1 MNELILKEITLNIT
15 LRFEKSRDCK
25 DITRINDLAFGQK
38 NEGILIEH
46 LRKNRNFLPELSI
59 VAEKDGII
67 IGHILF
73 FPIQIKSIDKS
84 HKSISLA
91 PMAVL
96 PEYQNQGIG
105 GKLVRY
111 GLKKCREKGYKSV
124 IVLGHPEYYPRFG
137 FKKASKWGIRQ
148 PFDAPDE
155 AFMAIE
161 LVEDGLKGVSGV
173 VEYPEEYSVAL

>member
-1 MNELILKEITLNIT
+1 MDIT
-15 LRFEKSRDCK
+15 LRFEKSRDYK

-46 LRKNRNFLPELSI
+46 LRKNRDFLPELSI

-73 FPIQIKSIDKS
+73 FPIQIKSKDNSYKS
-84 HKSISLA
+84 VSLA

-105 GKLVRY
+105 GKLIRY
-111 GLKKCREKGYKSV
+111 GLEKCREKGYQSV

-137 FKKASKWGIRQ
+137 FEKASKWGIRP
-148 PFDAPDE
+148 PFEAPDE

-161 LVEDGLKGVSGV
+161 LIEGGLKGISGV
-173 VEYPEEYSVAL
+173 VEYPDEYSLAL

>member
-1 MNELILKEITLNIT
+1 LDIT
-15 LRFEKSRDCK
+15 LRYENSRDYK
-25 DITRINDLAFGQK
+25 NITRINDLAFGQK

-46 LRKNRNFLPELSI
+46 LRKNRDFLPELSI

-73 FPIQIKSIDKS
+73 FPIQIKSKDNSYKS
-84 HKSISLA
+84 VSLA

-105 GKLVRY
+105 GRLIRY
-111 GLKKCREKGYKSV
+111 GLEKCRGKGYQSV

-137 FKKASKWGIRQ
+137 FEKASKWDIRP
-148 PFDAPDE
+148 PFEAPDE

-161 LVEDGLKGVSGV
+161 LIEGGLKGISGV
-173 VEYPEEYSVAL
+173 VEYPDEYSLAL

>member
-1 MNELILKEITLNIT
+1 MTIT
-15 LRFEKSRDCK
+15 LRPETSKDYK

-46 LRKNRNFLPELSI
+46 LRKNRAFLPELSI
-59 VAEKDGII
+59 VAEEDGMI

-73 FPIQIKSIDKS
+73 FPIQIKSGDNS
-84 HKSISLA
+84 YKSISLA

-105 GKLVRY
+105 SKLVRY
-111 GLKKCREKGYKSV
+111 GLEKCREKGYHSV

-137 FKKASKWGIRQ
+137 FKKASKWGIRL
-148 PFDAPDE
+148 PFEAPDE

-161 LVEDGLKGVSGV
+161 LVEGGLKGISGV
-173 VEYPEEYSVAL
+173 VEYPDEYSVAL